1 MCQEAQERREVTT
14 VCRALGWQGGIL
26 TAPEAR
32 VEFQSL
38 QQAMTVAAPYEGV
51 FE

>member
-1 MCQEAQERREVTT
+1 MTIFR
-14 VCRALGWQGGIL
+14 RALGWQGEIF

-38 QQAMTVAAPYEGV
+38 KQAMTVAAIYEGV
-51 FE
+51 LA